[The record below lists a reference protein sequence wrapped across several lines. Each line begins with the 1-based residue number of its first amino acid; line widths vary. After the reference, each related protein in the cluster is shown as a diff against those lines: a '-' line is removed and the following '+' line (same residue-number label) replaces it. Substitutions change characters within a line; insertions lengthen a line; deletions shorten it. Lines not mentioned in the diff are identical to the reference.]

1 MSKKGILIYVVVL
14 ITAWILKVSIE
25 SPKELEIKQH
35 RGIGKVQSQDLNP
48 HSQEIK
54 EGIEEWRK
62 EADLKGDSLVM
73 YGEY

>member
-1 MSKKGILIYVVVL
+1 MSKKGILIYVVIL
-14 ITAWILKVSIE
+14 TTAWLLKVSLE

-35 RGIGKVQSQDLNP
+35 TGKDKIQVRDLNP
-48 HSQEIK
+48 HSEEIK
-54 EGIEEWRK
+54 AGIEEWRK